1 MYAAF
6 AVFLVL
12 HGFAHLVG
20 FVGSWELAASV
31 PPQNALL
38 AGRIPLSL
46 ASMRWVGIFWAII
59 ALAFVIPA
67 VGIMRQTPW
76 WPAATLIVA
85 FASLV
90 LCVLGLPQAKVGA
103 IVDVVIIA
111 GVLLMLWSNG
121 GVTIPS

>member
-31 PPQNALL
+31 PPQTALL

-46 ASMRWVGIFWAII
+46 TSMRWVGILWAVV
-59 ALAFVIPA
+59 ALAFVVPA
-67 VGIMRQTPW
+67 VGIIRQTTW
-76 WPAATLIVA
+76 WPAATLVVA
-85 FASLV
+85 FASLA
-90 LCVLGLPQAKVGA
+90 LCVLGLPQAKVG
-103 IVDVVIIA
+103 DVVDIAIIA
-111 GVLLMLWSNG
+111 GVLLMLWSQG
-121 GVTIPS
+121 GAAIPT